1 MCDAHAV
8 QILGSDS
15 EGKIVA
21 ESDGFLYYLT
31 DCCFSSATGSGDG
44 VVCRECYKPVSSEF
58 GGTPD
63 KVTNQVVRKVVA

>member
-1 MCDAHAV
+1 MCDTHAV

-21 ESDGFLYYLT
+21 ESDGLRYYLT
-31 DCCFSSATGSGDG
+31 DCCFASATGSANG

-58 GGTPD
+58 GGEPEA
-63 KVTNQVVRKVVA
+63 VAEPVRKLVAA

>member
-1 MCDAHAV
+1 MCDTHSV
-8 QILGSDS
+8 QILGSDA

-21 ESDGFLYYLT
+21 QSDGVRYYLT
-31 DCCFSSATGSGDG
+31 DGCYASATGSGDG